1 MVQEQITLD
10 NAIIVIR
17 SIKKCNLY
25 VTRNLDLAIVRT
37 FVTVADCGS
46 MTIAANLLYMTQGAV
61 SQQVKRLE
69 DSLGAPLFARK
80 ARKLELSRYGEQF
93 IAKARQMLRLN
104 DEILSEMTSH
114 LMQCTLRLGVPYD
127 LVTPLG
133 PVMKAFAEVYPQVEI
148 VLHCAASPA
157 LHEAVKSGLVDLA
170 IVEYLEDEAQGDLI
184 RVEPLVWVKSP
195 DSDLLTKRPLP
206 LSMVDEK
213 CAFRSSV
220 LGALDAAGI
229 AWRTVFESGSIEA
242 TAATVRA
249 NLAITTWLASTVPPD
264 LEIVP
269 PGVSGL
275 PRLPSFSICLLM
287 LPNALP
293 VATEFSRYTK
303 EMLS

>member
-1 MVQEQITLD
+1 MP
-10 NAIIVIR
+10 
-17 SIKKCNLY
+17 
-25 VTRNLDLAIVRT
+25 RNLDLALVRT

-46 MTIAANLLYMTQGAV
+46 MTITANLLYMTQGAV
-61 SQQVKRLE
+61 SQQIKRLE
-69 DSLGAPLFARK
+69 DSLGSLLFVRK
-80 ARKLELSRYGEQF
+80 ARKLELSRQGEQF
-93 IAKARQMLRLN
+93 ISKARQMLRLN

-114 LMQCTLRLGVPYD
+114 SLQCTLRVGVPYD

-133 PVMKAFAEVYPQVEI
+133 PVMKAFAEVHPQVEI
-148 VLHCAASPA
+148 MLHCATSPA
-157 LHEAVKSGLVDLA
+157 LHEAVTSGLVDLTL
-170 IVEYLEDEAQGDLI
+170 VEYMEDEVQGDLV
-184 RVEPLVWVKSP
+184 RVEPLVWVKGP
-195 DSDLLTKRPLP
+195 DSDLLGKRPLP

-220 LGALDAAGI
+220 LDALDVAGI

-275 PRLPSFSICLLM
+275 PSLPCFAICLQ
-287 LPNALP
+287 LPANAQP
-293 VATEFSRYTK
+293 AAIEFARYAK
-303 EMLS
+303 ELLS

>member
-1 MVQEQITLD
+1 MV
-10 NAIIVIR
+10 
-17 SIKKCNLY
+17 
-25 VTRNLDLAIVRT
+25 RNLDLALVRT

-69 DSLGAPLFARK
+69 DSLDALLFTRK
-80 ARKLELSRYGEQF
+80 ARKLELSRHGEQF
-93 IAKARQMLRLN
+93 ISKARQMLRLN

-114 LMQCTLRLGVPYD
+114 SLQCTLRVGVPYD

-133 PVMKAFAEVYPQVEI
+133 PVLKAFAETHPQVEI
-148 VLHCAASPA
+148 MLHCAASPA

-170 IVEYLEDEAQGDLI
+170 LVEYLADEAQGDLI
-184 RVEPLVWVKSP
+184 RVEPLVWVKST
-195 DSDLLTKRPLP
+195 DSDLLAKRPLP

-249 NLAITTWLASTVPPD
+249 NLAITTWLASTVPAD
-264 LEIVP
+264 LEIVS
-269 PGVSGL
+269 PGISGL
-275 PRLPSFSICLLM
+275 PSLPSFAICLQ
-287 LPNALP
+287 LPINTQPAGI
-293 VATEFSRYTK
+293 EFARYAK
-303 EMLS
+303 EMLT